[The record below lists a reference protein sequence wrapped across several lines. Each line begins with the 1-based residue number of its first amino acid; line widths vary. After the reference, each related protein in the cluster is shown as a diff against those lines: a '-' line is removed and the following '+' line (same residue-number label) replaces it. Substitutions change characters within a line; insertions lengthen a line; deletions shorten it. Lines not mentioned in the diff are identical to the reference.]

1 MKPLFHMDL
10 YPMQSHRWHKTMV
23 ALVLFSLSALPLTST
38 IQSQHRP
45 AEKKHV
51 WKTYTNV
58 RFAYSVCY
66 PSDLLL
72 SQGEAENSDGQKF
85 ISTDNRAE
93 ALVYGSN
100 NALNQRAEDL
110 YSDNI
115 RSAEKEGI
123 HISYK
128 LLRHDRF
135 AISGEGNGKVLYE
148 RVVLSQGVFKTLRL
162 EYPAEMKGDFDPIIS
177 AMSAC
182 FRTNLKPLS
191 R

>member
-1 MKPLFHMDL
+1 
-10 YPMQSHRWHKTMV
+10 
-23 ALVLFSLSALPLTST
+23 
-38 IQSQHRP
+38 
-45 AEKKHV
+45 
-51 WKTYTNV
+51 
-58 RFAYSVCY
+58 VCY